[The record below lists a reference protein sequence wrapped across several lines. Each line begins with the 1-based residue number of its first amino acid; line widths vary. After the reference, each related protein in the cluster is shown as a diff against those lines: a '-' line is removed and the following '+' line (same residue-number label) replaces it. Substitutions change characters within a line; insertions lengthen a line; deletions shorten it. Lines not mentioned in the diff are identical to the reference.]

1 MKKMLKEFKE
11 FLSQGDIVVIA
22 VGLVLALTFK
32 HVIDVMLQAVIYPII
47 AAIFGKPDMSQI
59 GFDIGDSRISI
70 GLVFNAIFELII
82 VGFVLFLILKA
93 WEKMKARSAAPSGPA
108 AATAAATEVE
118 LLTQIR
124 DELRGGR

>member
-1 MKKMLKEFKE
+1 MKNMLKEFKE

-22 VGLVLALTFK
+22 VGLVMALTFK
-32 HVIDVMLQAVIYPII
+32 SVIDALLEGVIHPII
-47 AAIFGKPDMSQI
+47 AAIFGKPNLSQI

-70 GLVFNAIFELII
+70 GLVLNALIEL
-82 VGFVLFLILKA
+82 VVVAFVLFLILKA

-118 LLTQIR
+118 ILTQIR
-124 DELRGGR
+124 DELRAGR